1 MSTPATHLPDS
12 APVSTPL
19 RFVTAASLFDGHDAA
34 INIMRRLIQAQGTEV
49 VHLGHN
55 RSVEDVVR
63 AALQEDADAIALSSY
78 QGGHV
83 EYFKYMVDMLRERN
97 AGHIRVFGGGGGTIT
112 PEEIR
117 ELQEYGVERIYHPN
131 DGMHMGLVA
140 MIEDVVR
147 RAAHARNS
155 GLATR
160 NPGQLANLSLDDEIG
175 VGRMLSAL
183 EDGLFSEAELV
194 VLRKQWA
201 SPLVHGS
208 RVPGPGSRLP
218 PVIGITGTGG
228 AGKSSVTDELLNR
241 FLQHFPAMRIGVI
254 AVDPTRRRTGGALL
268 GDRIRMNSLRSKRVF
283 MRSMATRRQHVA
295 TNEVLRDCIAFMKGV
310 GFDLIIVETAGIGQS
325 DSEIVDLVDFPVYVM
340 TSDYGAASQL
350 EKIDMIDFAELIV
363 LNKYDRRGAE
373 DALRDVRKQWKRNR
387 VAFQTADE
395 DVPVYPTIAS
405 QFNDPGITWMFV
417 NLCRLLREKLG
428 VGSGSGSDD
437 QGAGLAPPAVVGGT
451 SVASSSPT
459 AAGRKKLATKVP
471 PTLITSAAAA
481 HSGTASAANDADG
494 TSEFAAGA
502 ATSRC
507 SFTPTTDTALKEP
520 RATVLIPG
528 QRVRYLAEIA
538 EQGRA
543 INKAIETQSEIADRA
558 QSYWQSLRDLD
569 DPALPTALDTYP
581 PAALVFYANAAA
593 RSAGAAPRSSSSY
606 ADFPTCGDRRYGVPE
621 RRTTRFQWEVRRDES
636 AEAKAQSEGGPRTA
650 AVSPKA
656 AITADRTLV
665 TLRQRYNAAIAS
677 LSPEALSQLR
687 AWPERL
693 KSITDEFTEYQ
704 VRDKAIRVENYRD
717 SLSHQKIPKI
727 AAPTYRSWGELLTF
741 LGKENLPGFYPYT
754 GGVYPYR
761 RSGEDP
767 IRMFAGEGTPER
779 TNRRFHYLS
788 VGQPAARL
796 STAFDSVT
804 LYGEDPAERPDI
816 FGKIGNS
823 GVSIATLD
831 DMKKLYSGF
840 DLCAPTTSVSMTIN
854 GPAPMIL
861 AMFMN
866 TAIDQQVEK
875 YLREDE
881 SRWSDAQAKIKTFF
895 DGRPRPE
902 YSGTL
907 PQTNDGLGLAL
918 LGITG
923 DQLVEPEVYENIKAN
938 TLSTVRGTVQAD
950 ILKEDQAQN
959 TCIFSTEFALR
970 MMGDIQ
976 QYFVDQKVRN
986 FYSVSISGY
995 HIAEAGANPIS
1006 QLAFTLSNGFTIVEY
1021 YLARGM
1027 HIDDFA
1033 PNLSFFFSNG
1043 MDPEYTVIGRVARRI
1058 WARAMRERYGAA
1070 PRSQMM
1076 KYHIQTS
1083 GRSLHAQEIQFNDIR
1098 TTLQALYALFDNCNS
1113 LHTNA
1118 YDEAITT
1125 PTEESVRRAVAI
1137 QMIINKEL
1145 GLNFC
1150 ENPWQ
1155 GSFIVDKLTDIVEE
1169 AVYKEFEAISERGG
1183 VLGAMDTMYQRGKIQ
1198 EESMYYEHKKHDG
1211 SLPLVG
1217 VNTFLPKEHAGDIV
1231 TEIELIRSTPDEKGQ
1246 QITNVKAYQENRN
1259 GLPHNPFVLTEP
1271 KAKAP
1276 TQQANLSKDER
1287 ASEPTASGTRN
1298 LTFLQQTA
1306 RARQNVFTAL
1316 MEAVKTHSLGQ
1327 ISHAL
1332 YDVGGEYR
1340 RNM

>member
-1 MSTPATHLPDS
+1 MSTPAANVPASQPETS
-12 APVSTPL
+12 PL

-34 INIMRRLIQAQGTEV
+34 INIMRRLIQAQGAEV
-49 VHLGHN
+49 IHLGHN

-83 EYFKYMVDMLRERN
+83 EYFKYMVDMLKERG
-97 AGHIRVFGGGGGTIT
+97 AGHIKVFGGGGGTIT

-117 ELQEYGVERIYHPN
+117 ELQAYGVERIYHPN

-147 RAAHARNS
+147 RAGAARKGGQSAFSHAVPIETMTTQAKRHSDPLFAHRAEFS
-155 GLATR
+155 
-160 NPGQLANLSLDDEIG
+160 DEITI
-175 VGRMLSAL
+175 GRMLSAIEESAL
-183 EDGLFSEAELV
+183 DESELAH
-194 VLRKQWA
+194 LRKEWQLA
-201 SPLVHGS
+201 GG
-208 RVPGPGSRLP
+208 RT
-218 PVIGITGTGG
+218 PVVGITGTGG

-241 FLQHFPAMRIGVI
+241 FLANFPDMRMAVI
-254 AVDPTRRRTGGALL
+254 SVDPTRRRTGGALL

-283 MRSMATRRQHVA
+283 MRSMATRRQHAA
-295 TNEVLRDCIAFMKGV
+295 TNVVLKDCIAFLKSLGY
-310 GFDLIIVETAGIGQS
+310 DLVIVETAGIGQS
-325 DSEIVDLVDFPVYVM
+325 DSEIVDLVDFPMYVM
-340 TSDYGAASQL
+340 TSDFGAPSQL
-350 EKIDMIDFAELIV
+350 EKIDMLDFAELVV
-363 LNKYDRRGAE
+363 LNKFDKRGAE

-387 VAFQTADE
+387 VAFNVADE

-405 QFNDPGITWMFV
+405 QFNDPGVSWMFA
-417 NLCRLLREKLG
+417 NLCRLLREKLNLG
-428 VGSGSGSDD
+428 
-437 QGAGLAPPAVVGGT
+437 VVGGA
-451 SVASSSPT
+451 SAPSSSSNDGSDQQLAAKAAPT
-459 AAGRKKLATKVP
+459 KGCDFLPSV
-471 PTLITSAAAA
+471 
-481 HSGTASAANDADG
+481 D
-494 TSEFAAGA
+494 
-502 ATSRC
+502 
-507 SFTPTTDTALKEP
+507 TTLKEP

-528 QRVRYLAEIA
+528 NRVRYLAEIA
-538 EQGRA
+538 EQGRG
-543 INKAIETQSEIADRA
+543 INRRIESQAEIADRA
-558 QSYWQSLRDLD
+558 QAYWQSLESLGDT
-569 DPALPTALDTYP
+569 ALPKALDLF
-581 PAALVFYANAAA
+581 ADDALT
-593 RSAGAAPRSSSSY
+593 GG
-606 ADFPTCGDRRYGVPE
+606 GD
-621 RRTTRFQWEVRRDES
+621 
-636 AEAKAQSEGGPRTA
+636 K
-650 AVSPKA
+650 
-656 AITADRTLV
+656 TLL
-665 TLRQRYNAAIAS
+665 TLRQRYNDAVQS
-677 LSPEALSQLR
+677 LDSEALKLLR
-687 AWPERL
+687 EWPARL
-693 KSITDEFTEYQ
+693 KSIVDEVNEYQ
-704 VRDKAIRVENYRD
+704 VRDKTIRVENYRE

-741 LGKENLPGFYPYT
+741 LQKENLPGHYPYT

-761 RSGEDP
+761 RTGEDP

-788 VGQPAARL
+788 VGLPAARL

-804 LYGEDPAERPDI
+804 LYGEDPAPRPDI
-816 FGKIGNS
+816 YGKIGNS
-823 GVSIATLD
+823 GVNIATLD

-840 DLCAPTTSVSMTIN
+840 DLCAPSTSVSMTIN
-854 GPAPMIL
+854 GPAPIIL

-875 YLREDE
+875 YLRADQA
-881 SRWSDAQAKIKTFF
+881 RWDAAHATIEKLFE
-895 DGRPRPE
+895 GRTRPE
-902 YSGTL
+902 YSGAL
-907 PQTNDGLGLAL
+907 PETNDGLGLGL
-918 LGITG
+918 LGVTG
-923 DQLVEPEVYENIKAN
+923 DQVVDADTYANIKAQ
-938 TLSTVRGTVQAD
+938 TLATVRGTVQAD

-959 TCIFSTEFALR
+959 TCIFSTEFAMR

-976 QYFVDQKVRN
+976 QFFVEKNVRN

-1027 HIDDFA
+1027 KIDDFA

-1058 WARAMRERYGAA
+1058 WARAMRERYGANE
-1070 PRSQMM
+1070 RSQMM

-1155 GSFIVDKLTDIVEE
+1155 GSFIVDKLTDLVEE
-1169 AVYKEFEAISERGG
+1169 AVYREFEAISERGG

-1211 SLPLVG
+1211 SLPLIG
-1217 VNTFLPKEHAGDIV
+1217 VNTFLPKDHGGDIV
-1231 TEIELIRSTPDEKGQ
+1231 TEIELIRSTEGEKGQ
-1246 QITNVKAYQENRN
+1246 QIANVAGYQNLRN
-1259 GLPHNPFVLTEP
+1259 TAEGL
-1271 KAKAP
+1271 
-1276 TQQANLSKDER
+1276 
-1287 ASEPTASGTRN
+1287 GY
-1298 LTFLQQTA
+1298 LQKTA
-1306 RARQNVFTAL
+1306 RDRANVFAAL
-1316 MEAVKTHSLGQ
+1316 MEAVKSYSLGQ